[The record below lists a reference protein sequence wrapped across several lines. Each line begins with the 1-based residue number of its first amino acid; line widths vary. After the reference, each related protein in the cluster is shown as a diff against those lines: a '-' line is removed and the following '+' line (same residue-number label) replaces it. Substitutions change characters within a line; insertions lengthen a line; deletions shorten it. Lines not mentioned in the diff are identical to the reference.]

1 MSVPLPLAQYQARTP
16 DGVDLA
22 LYEVEARR
30 QGPARATYLLIHGF
44 VQNRNAYTEGEL
56 PAELIRLGGRVFLG
70 ELRGH
75 GQSAPGQDRGLR
87 PHLELD
93 LPTLIQRSSELAAGS
108 EVVMVGHSMG
118 GMLGYGALGRVPRLA
133 ALATIGSPIVL
144 GKGRPLL
151 QALARPLWP
160 MSQQTVFDAL
170 PTDRLLQLASYLSTM
185 PPRRGPLASL
195 REIARL
201 ANPREADRAATQ
213 RILRRSDR
221 ASRHVLRDLLELIR
235 FERAVVGEID
245 LRESVRRSPLPIL
258 AVVGGRDIFA
268 PRESVAAIL
277 EGPGRRRILELPEAA
292 HVDLTM
298 GKHVRTIAEAIAALT
313 NP

>member
-1 MSVPLPLAQYQARTP
+1 MSVPLPLTQYQARTP

-30 QGPARATYLLIHGF
+30 QGPARASYLLIHGF

-75 GQSAPGQDRGLR
+75 GQSAPGQERGLR
-87 PHLELD
+87 QHLELD
-93 LPTLIQRSSELAAGS
+93 LPTLIEAAAARSGQA

-118 GMLGYGALGRVPRLA
+118 GMLGYGALGRVPRLS
-133 ALATIGSPIVL
+133 ALATIGAPVVL
-144 GKGRPLL
+144 GEGRPLL
-151 QALARPLWP
+151 RAMAWPLWP
-160 MSQQTVFDAL
+160 LSQQALFDSL
-170 PTDRLLQLASYLSTM
+170 PTDLLLQLASLVSTL
-185 PPRRGPLASL
+185 PPRGGPLASL

-201 ANPREADRAATQ
+201 ANPREADRAATL
-213 RILRRSDR
+213 RILRRADR
-221 ASRHVLRDLLELIR
+221 ASRQVVRDLLEVIR
-235 FERAVVGEID
+235 WERAVVGEVD
-245 LRESVRRSPLPIL
+245 LRESVRRSALPIL

-268 PRESVAAIL
+268 PRASVAAIL
-277 EGPGRRRILELPEAA
+277 EGPGFRRILELPEAA

-298 GKHVRTIAEAIAALT
+298 GKHVRAIAEAIASIT